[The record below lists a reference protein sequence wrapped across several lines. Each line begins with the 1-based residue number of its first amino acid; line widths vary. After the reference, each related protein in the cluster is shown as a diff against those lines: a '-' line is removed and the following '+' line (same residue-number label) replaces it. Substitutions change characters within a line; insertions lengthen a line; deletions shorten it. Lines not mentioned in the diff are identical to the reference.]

1 MRLRTPDWVTAI
13 SIGLAAL
20 IPQGP
25 AEIRD
30 VMPMWALV
38 AIASVVA
45 TVSVLEKFGKL
56 PGGLGFAAEDR
67 RRIRELHGTLL
78 YTRDDGVT
86 RYVYHGK
93 LLEELAKAEAR
104 RDGQAA
110 KFDRT
115 VGMLVDQLR
124 TTNRQ
129 LKELKEGG

>member
-1 MRLRTPDWVTAI
+1 MRLQTPDWVTAI
-13 SIGLAAL
+13 SIGAAAL

-38 AIASVVA
+38 AVASVVA

-93 LLEELAKAEAR
+93 LLEELAKAEAH
-104 RDGQAA
+104 RDSQAE

-115 VGMLVDQLR
+115 VGLLVAELR
-124 TTNRQ
+124 TTNQR
-129 LKELKEGG
+129 LGSLEREA